1 MGRWNRRGYKLTCR
15 LYTERKEVETN
26 SSQRTRSFPRVSLS
40 IGPLFPPSYRYRF
53 DLSLPAE
60 KKLRHASAEF
70 QENLPTPPPCWQLK
84 QFSILIGK
92 FLKFWPI
99 EKRSFLNNFTNFLTK
114 ERWRILR
121 ERQRATKRYWNSRI
135 RDLTRLKSLPT
146 IPPIILTRRNEEFHF
161 TEERYFV
168 KKRKKKKRLAYPQRR
183 HPSPLEHFFG
193 GGRVAE
199 IYSVRKEAR
208 DRAVKQSVWCT
219 PILSLS
225 SFYYFPSR
233 LDPAGDFP
241 RAKRSRR
248 AGLRDLYWKSACR
261 RVPPDSDSSRS

>member
-121 ERQRATKRYWNSRI
+121 GRQRATKRYWNSRI
-135 RDLTRLKSLPT
+135 RDLTRLK
-146 IPPIILTRRNEEFHF
+146 IIANDSSNNLDS
-161 TEERYFV
+161 
-168 KKRKKKKRLAYPQRR
+168 KKRRISFYRGEILSKKKEKKEKTRLPSTETSITLGAFFWRR
-183 HPSPLEHFFG
+183 KG
-193 GGRVAE
+193 GGNIFGQEGGA
-199 IYSVRKEAR
+199 
-208 DRAVKQSVWCT
+208 W
-219 PILSLS
+219 
-225 SFYYFPSR
+225 
-233 LDPAGDFP
+233 
-241 RAKRSRR
+241 
-248 AGLRDLYWKSACR
+248 
-261 RVPPDSDSSRS
+261 

>member
-1 MGRWNRRGYKLTCR
+1 MGKWNRRGYKLTCR

-161 TEERYFV
+161 TEERYFL
-168 KKRKKKKRLAYPQRR
+168 KKRKKKEKTRLPSTETSITLGAFFWRR
-183 HPSPLEHFFG
+183 KG
-193 GGRVAE
+193 GGNIFGQEGGA
-199 IYSVRKEAR
+199 
-208 DRAVKQSVWCT
+208 W
-219 PILSLS
+219 
-225 SFYYFPSR
+225 
-233 LDPAGDFP
+233 
-241 RAKRSRR
+241 
-248 AGLRDLYWKSACR
+248 
-261 RVPPDSDSSRS
+261 